1 MLPLLSYPHDKP
13 DDGAMV
19 PAAPVDDFYYQP
31 EAGYYYY
38 PAGEYYCEEPA
49 DDDQE

>member
-1 MLPLLSYPHDKP
+1 
-13 DDGAMV
+13 MV
-19 PAAPVDDFYYQP
+19 PAVPVDDYYYQP

-38 PAGEYYCEEPA
+38 PAGEYFYEEPA

>member
-19 PAAPVDDFYYQP
+19 PAAPVDYYFQP